1 MLRRQT
7 VWWSVVVMLA
17 LAPCAWA
24 GDIVGTA
31 KDASG
36 GVLQAARVVV
46 RNLATNEESV
56 TRTDATGAFRV
67 SNLVAGSYLVIV
79 EREGFSPDARTVDVG
94 DSSSVQK
101 VAATL
106 VPGSVQVGVTVTAMR
121 NERDGNQVPLRTDS
135 LSRDVLE
142 SRAPAST
149 GDALMLAAGVTPVGS
164 GPVEVRPRVR
174 GLDSTR
180 LLVLVDGERLNNART
195 ATDRSGTEVGLVDVN
210 SVDNIE
216 VVGGSGSVLYGTDAL
231 AGTVNII
238 TNQPRFSDALRLTY
252 GFDGL
257 YSSNE
262 NGRRGTVSFGASGPR
277 FAFQISGSKDT
288 FDNYTAGAAGK
299 NENTN
304 AYFASGQIKNVDTID
319 TYFGF
324 AFKAFPDP
332 FNQAY
337 TRTTAVIP
345 TSGATSDNMNIGGLL
360 AISAKQTLQV
370 KYIRRRIENA
380 GFPDFQQPTFF
391 QQVSLPFNNLDR
403 LSMKYEVRAITP
415 WFTNLKVSGYFQDQ
429 NRLLRNQF
437 PVQYPVPSP
446 AFFPINVY
454 QLQIVSDT
462 QQHVRTPGVDV
473 QATFVPAR
481 HHVVTAGVMAYD
493 DRSEDS
499 RTSSTQ
505 STIIGNVAL
514 GARGPQANVFD
525 TPTLVGA
532 PSITHPVRVPNA
544 SFRDLGAYAQDE
556 WDLSRFV
563 RVVAGIRADQYSVAT
578 KATSGYTVDS
588 LVAGAVPAIDPATLP
603 SPGGDRISRRAL
615 TGDLG
620 VVVKLAEGVTMLARY
635 GRSYRH
641 PNLEELLFAGPAT
654 VGAIAPNVTVRP
666 ETGDNVD
673 VGLKIRRGRYAASA
687 GYFTNTYH
695 GFISTEIVSQTP
707 SGPLSQAINFSDVRI
722 QGVEGDVNV
731 PIVLRAG
738 VVTLFGTGAFTRGT
752 VLAGANPLTGV
763 SLAGTPQ
770 DNISPAK
777 VTFGARFNDA
787 HDRWWI
793 GYDGR
798 VQAKVTRVA
807 PTLLDSPYLI
817 AQDLLGLGGFTV
829 HRLSAG
835 VNLSPKTGRV
845 SLVFAVENLA
855 DRFYREQFQFAPA
868 RGRSFTIGVHVKG
881 L

>member
-1 MLRRQT
+1 ML
-7 VWWSVVVMLA
+7 VFVPS
-17 LAPCAWA
+17 AWA

-31 KDASG
+31 KDVSG
-36 GVLQAARVVV
+36 GVLQAARVTV
-46 RNLATNEESV
+46 RNLATNEELV
-56 TRTDATGAFRV
+56 TKTDAAGAFRV
-67 SNLVAGSYLVIV
+67 SHLVAGSYLVVV
-79 EREGFSPDARTVDVG
+79 ERAGFSPDARTIEVG
-94 DSSSVQK
+94 DGSAVQE
-101 VAATL
+101 VVATL

-121 NERDGNQVPLRTDS
+121 NERDRDQVPLRTDS
-135 LSRDVLE
+135 VSRDVLE
-142 SRAPAST
+142 SRAPIST

-210 SVDNIE
+210 SVESIE

-238 TNQPRFSDALRLTY
+238 TNQPRFSEALRLTY
-252 GFDGL
+252 GFDGF

-262 NGRRGTVSFGASGPR
+262 NGRRGTVSFGASGQR
-277 FAFQISGSKDT
+277 FAVLFSGSKDT
-288 FDNYTAGAAGK
+288 FDNYTTGAAGK
-299 NENTN
+299 DEDTH
-304 AYFASGQIKNVDTID
+304 AFFASGQIKNVDTID
-319 TYFGF
+319 SNFGF
-324 AFKAFPDP
+324 TFNAFPDP
-332 FNQAY
+332 FNQPY

-345 TSGATSDNMNIGGLL
+345 TSGATGDNMNISGLV
-360 AISAKQTLQV
+360 AISGMQTLQV

-403 LSMKYEVRAITP
+403 LSMKYEARRLTP
-415 WFTNLKVSGYFQDQ
+415 WFTNLKISGYFQDQ
-429 NRLLRNQF
+429 DRLLRNQF

-454 QLQIVSDT
+454 RLQILSDT
-462 QQHVRTPGVDV
+462 EQHVRTPGIDV

-481 HHVVTAGVMAYD
+481 HHVVTAGVMAYT

-499 RTSSTQ
+499 RTNSTQ

-525 TPTLVGA
+525 TPTLMGA
-532 PSITHPVRVPNA
+532 PSLSHPVRVPNS
-544 SFRDLGAYAQDE
+544 SFRDLGMYAQDE
-556 WDLSRFV
+556 CDLSRFV
-563 RVVAGIRADQYSVAT
+563 RVVAGIRADQYRVVTEAT
-578 KATSGYTVDS
+578 PGYNNGS
-588 LVAGAVPAIDPATLP
+588 LVAGAVPPIDPSTLP
-603 SPGGDRISRRAL
+603 SASGDRVSRGAL

-620 VVVKLAEGVTMLARY
+620 VIVKLADGVSATARF

-654 VGAIAPNVTVRP
+654 VGAIAPNVTVEP
-666 ETGDNVD
+666 ETGSNVD
-673 VGLKIRRGRYAASA
+673 VGLKLRRNRYTGSVA
-687 GYFTNTYH
+687 YFTNTYR

-722 QGVEGDVNV
+722 QGVEGDVDV
-731 PIVLRAG
+731 PIVLRSG
-738 VVTLFGTGAFTRGT
+738 VVTLYGTGAFTRGT
-752 VLAGANPLTGV
+752 ILAGANPLTGV

-777 VTFGARFNDA
+777 VTFGVRFNDA
-787 HDRWWI
+787 RDRWWI
-793 GYDGR
+793 EYDGR
-798 VQAKVTRVA
+798 VQAEVTRVA
-807 PTLLDSPYLI
+807 TTLLNSPYLI
-817 AQDLLGLGGFTV
+817 AQDVLGLAGFAV
-829 HRLSAG
+829 HRLSWG
-835 VNLSPKTGRV
+835 VNLRPSTGRV
-845 SLVFAVENLA
+845 GLVFSVENLG